1 MKGVTT
7 EVVHLFR
14 LDGWTTRVPA
24 HGMIRGSPAWE
35 HQLRSRR
42 NALDLFEDQRGGHC
56 GWRTMRGR
64 KGQKRRSG
72 RTGPGHIGPAGQGN
86 TSRFILKAY
95 SVGSFYS
102 FE

>member
-1 MKGVTT
+1 M
-7 EVVHLFR
+7 VVHLFR
-14 LDGWTTRVPA
+14 QVWTTRVPA

-42 NALDLFEDQRGGHC
+42 NVLDLFEDQRGGHC
-56 GWRTMRGR
+56 GWRTVGVGVGRG
-64 KGQKRRSG
+64 QERRSG
-72 RTGPGHIGPAGQGN
+72 RTGPGHIGPAGQGK

-95 SVGSFYS
+95 SAGSFYS

>member
-1 MKGVTT
+1 M
-7 EVVHLFR
+7 VVHLFR

-24 HGMIRGSPAWE
+24 HGMIRGGPAWE

-42 NALDLFEDQRGGHC
+42 NVLDLFEDQRGGHC
-56 GWRTMRGR
+56 GWRTMGGR

-72 RTGPGHIGPAGQGN
+72 RTGPGHTFLQAKERHLDLCQKL
-86 TSRFILKAY
+86 TLQ
-95 SVGSFYS
+95 SFYS